1 MSGVEFWSGHANNLR
16 VKKFL
21 HQSWFFVSLCFGIV
35 FGMILV
41 LVFRWNFF
49 ASPLWFL
56 VAFLVFAYAYI
67 HPARAFLLA
76 VFVAGMIIGFVRAVP
91 SLDGVAT
98 TIDQWDFVVVIRD
111 WFSARIQNAIPEPES
126 KLGVAYLL
134 GIKDGLPDELNSA
147 IKDIGLAHIVVA
159 SGAHLSI
166 LVDVCRKIFG
176 KISRFAGLL
185 FSIIFIVFFMV
196 MVGWTPSILRAG
208 IMSILTLSMWYVGR
222 KFEPWRIILIAMTAT
237 LLIDPTFLTNLG
249 WLLSFS
255 SFIGVMILGPALQ
268 RFLYGKT
275 KPIFVASTI
284 LITIAATLATLPIT
298 LYYFGSISLIAV
310 VANLLILPTLPFVMG
325 LVFLSGIFPFVGF
338 LATWGLDF
346 HIIVINFFAE
356 QSYFIIKIPER
367 NPWIFLLY
375 IPILLPFLISWCQKL
390 KLRRKLDY

>member
-1 MSGVEFWSGHANNLR
+1 MGVDFWWRCANNLR

-21 HQSWFFVSLCFGIV
+21 HQSWFFVSLCFGIIS
-35 FGMILV
+35 GMILV

-49 ASPLWFL
+49 SSPIWLL
-56 VAFLVFAYAYI
+56 AAFLVFAYAYI
-67 HPARAFLLA
+67 YPARAFLLA
-76 VFVAGMIIGFVRAVP
+76 VFVAGMIIGFVRAIP
-91 SLDGVAT
+91 SLDGATT
-98 TIDQWDFVVVIRD
+98 TIDQWDFVVAIRD
-111 WFSARIQNAIPEPES
+111 WFSTRIQSTIPEPES
-126 KLGVAYLL
+126 KLGIAYLL
-134 GIKDGLPDELNSA
+134 GVKDGLPNELNSA
-147 IKDIGLAHIVVA
+147 IKDVGLAHIVVA
-159 SGAHLSI
+159 SGTHLSI

-208 IMSILTLSMWYVGR
+208 IMSILTISMWYVGR
-222 KFEPWRIILIAMTAT
+222 KFEPWRIILITMTAT
-237 LLIDPTFLTNLG
+237 LLIDSTFLTNLG

-268 RFLYGKT
+268 RFFYGKS
-275 KPIFVASTI
+275 KPNFVASTT
-284 LITIAATLATLPIT
+284 LTTIAATLATLPIT

-325 LVFLSGIFPFVGF
+325 LVFFSGIFPFVGF
-338 LATWGLDF
+338 LAKLALDF
-346 HIIVINFFAE
+346 HIFVVNFFAE

-375 IPILLPFLISWCQKL
+375 IPILLPFLIGAWRKL
-390 KLRRKLDY
+390 KLRQKLDY